1 MNGQDYSNVI
11 EFELDKTL
19 HCTCLKI
26 TIVILWIERNED
38 EIQLCSNHHGW
49 TPEGIHV
56 TSCIFLL
63 QLVIALNY
71 KIQ

>member
-26 TIVILWIERNED
+26 TIVIPRIVRNED
-38 EIQLCSNHHGW
+38 KIQLCSNRMVGRLM
-49 TPEGIHV
+49 ESV
-56 TSCIFLL
+56 
-63 QLVIALNY
+63 
-71 KIQ
+71 